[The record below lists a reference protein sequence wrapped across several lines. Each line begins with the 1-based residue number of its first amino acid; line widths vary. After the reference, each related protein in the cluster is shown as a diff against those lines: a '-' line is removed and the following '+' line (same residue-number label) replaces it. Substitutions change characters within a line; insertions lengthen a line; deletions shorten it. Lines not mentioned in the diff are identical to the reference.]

1 MRSGPPAT
9 FELPVLIA
17 MPDAANG
24 LGIDAGVPVLA
35 IAAQTLELLAGFVP
49 GGFFPQLLE
58 FYLILVGRP

>member
-17 MPDAANG
+17 MPDAAHG
-24 LGIDAGVPVLA
+24 LGVDADVPILA

-49 GGFFPQLLE
+49 GGFFPQFLE
-58 FYLILVGRP
+58 FHLILVERS